1 MLPNADGGL
10 TLDATAS
17 VTTLRNYYSTI
28 NHENGNKQKMKTRQ
42 SIGSPKEWQAYIAN
56 LVLAIQKVKQDIYKE
71 YQRSFPN
78 STKLLVMKEEYEFLN
93 KAMVRC
99 NNDYKKV
106 QERWRIATE
115 EYRAIK
121 DEVEDILRAK
131 KNSANK
137 NK

>member
-28 NHENGNKQKMKTRQ
+28 NHEKKKKKKMKTRQ